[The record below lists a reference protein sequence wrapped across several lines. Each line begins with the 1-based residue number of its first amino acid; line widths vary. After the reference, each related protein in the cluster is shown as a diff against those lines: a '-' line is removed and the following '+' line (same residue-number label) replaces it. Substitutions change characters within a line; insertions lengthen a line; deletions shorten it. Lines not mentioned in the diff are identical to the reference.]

1 MNMPILPKAIEH
13 DEIFA
18 TIYLELITKSL
29 YDWTTSDHI
38 RFYAA
43 TGRLMPRLE
52 ADR

>member
-1 MNMPILPKAIEH
+1 MNMPILPKALEQ
-13 DEIFA
+13 DETFA
-18 TIYLELITKSL
+18 AIYLELLEKSL

-43 TGRLMPRLE
+43 TGRLMPRLV